1 MAEMKNINMYLMDG
15 NVNGRIKCTC
25 FNWTGVVFKIPRTAL
40 AACKDR
46 AELNQS
52 GVYLLFGKDDDT
64 DKGIVYVG
72 QAGNRKNGEGI
83 LNRLREHDHSIDK
96 GYWTESIVI
105 TTSNDSLGA
114 TEISYLENQF
124 CQAADSAKRYDVKN
138 KNEPFIG
145 NLSEEK
151 KSDLDDFI
159 NYAKV
164 IVGML
169 GHKVFEPLISTKI
182 QVASENIEFYFT
194 KRSANAVGVRT
205 ADGFVVKSGSL
216 ITSSLTD
223 KCPEHI
229 KRKRDEYKNKIDQ
242 NYKLIEDIL
251 FNTPSGAACFVSGA
265 SLNGL
270 IEWKTKEG
278 KNIKDIDAELGSA
291 R

>member
-1 MAEMKNINMYLMDG
+1 MAKMKNINMYLMDG

-40 AACKDR
+40 AVCKDR

-64 DKGIVYVG
+64 DKGIVYAG

-96 GYWTESIVI
+96 DYWTESIVI

-145 NLSEEK
+145 NPSEEK

-169 GHKVFEPLISTKI
+169 GHKLFEPLISTKI
-182 QVASENIEFYFT
+182 QVASENIEFYCT

-205 ADGFVVKSGSL
+205 ADGFVVKSGSS

-251 FNTPSGAACFVSGA
+251 FNTPSGAAYFVSGA

-278 KNIKDIDAELGSA
+278 KNIKDIDAELSSA